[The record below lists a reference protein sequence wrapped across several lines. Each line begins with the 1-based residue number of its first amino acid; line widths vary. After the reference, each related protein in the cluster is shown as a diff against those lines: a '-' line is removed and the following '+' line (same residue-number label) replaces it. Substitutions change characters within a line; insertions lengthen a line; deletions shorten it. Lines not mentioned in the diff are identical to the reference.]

1 MSNFKP
7 ILTELIKT
15 GIVISHYPQFNMFE
29 VLDKNDNRL
38 VGLFTQKNST
48 ELARQYNL
56 PVNTYIRNKNYKF
69 ELKLK
74 IIFYESKSRK
84 TS

>member
-15 GIVISHYPQFNMFE
+15 GILINHYPQFNRFE
-29 VLDKNDNRL
+29 VLDKNDKIL
-38 VGLFTQKNST
+38 VSLYTQKNST

-74 IIFYESKSRK
+74 IKFYESKSRK

>member
-15 GIVISHYPQFNMFE
+15 GIVISHYPQFNRFE

-38 VGLFTQKNST
+38 VGLYTQKSST
-48 ELARQYNL
+48 DLARQYKF
-56 PVNTYIRNKNYKF
+56 PVNTYIRNRYYKF

-74 IIFYESKSRK
+74 IKFYESKSRK

>member
-15 GIVISHYPQFNMFE
+15 GVVISHYPQFNRFN
-29 VLDKNDNRL
+29 VLDANDKIL
-38 VGLFTQKNST
+38 VSLYTQKNST
-48 ELARQYNL
+48 ELAIQYNL
-56 PVNTYIRNKNYKF
+56 PVNTYIRNKNYKL

-74 IIFYESKSRK
+74 IKFYESKSRK

>member
-15 GIVISHYPQFNMFE
+15 GVVISHYPQFNRFE

-38 VGLFTQKNST
+38 VGLYTQKSST
-48 ELARQYNL
+48 DLARQYNL
-56 PVNTYIRNKNYKF
+56 PVNEYIRNRYYKF

-74 IIFYESKSRK
+74 IKFYESK
-84 TS
+84 